1 LAVCKSNNAHQEVIF
16 LVVTVIIVP
25 VWQLPAAVLVGVLS
39 TILLVCALLLL
50 ACRALGLLGPYLA
63 C

>member
-1 LAVCKSNNAHQEVIF
+1 LAVCKSNDAHQEVIF